1 MILRHFSQHSN
12 FGGMKAPTK
21 KRIQLCFPYFCCTVL
36 SKYAVGAVA
45 NSTHVAQKYL
55 MFTLKNTSLVS
66 LTFFC
71 LLKCCRYHSAM
82 FPASGISFVWDLRL
96 YLHEFHL
103 CAFRSLL
110 LDKHSQR
117 SNQFFLIRKA
127 EVWGDLTI
135 YFFPNGRLWPALFVF
150 CVRLLLWNM
159 LTTYLLFCLYCD
171 PSCPCK
177 KSGYSQAPEELH
189 CHWYLFVFAVCLKHR
204 AHIYRAQA
212 VNIAQDNWKYCSLYF
227 VSARAGVVHFLEPI
241 QT

>member
-71 LLKCCRYHSAM
+71 LLKCCRYHSVM

-135 YFFPNGRLWPALFVF
+135 YFFSQWTVMACLICLLCAFAFVEHAYNVFVILLILRPVMPLQKVRIFPSTWGVALSLILI
-150 CVRLLLWNM
+150 CV
-159 LTTYLLFCLYCD
+159 
-171 PSCPCK
+171 
-177 KSGYSQAPEELH
+177 
-189 CHWYLFVFAVCLKHR
+189 
-204 AHIYRAQA
+204 
-212 VNIAQDNWKYCSLYF
+212 CSL
-227 VSARAGVVHFLEPI
+227 LK
-241 QT
+241 T